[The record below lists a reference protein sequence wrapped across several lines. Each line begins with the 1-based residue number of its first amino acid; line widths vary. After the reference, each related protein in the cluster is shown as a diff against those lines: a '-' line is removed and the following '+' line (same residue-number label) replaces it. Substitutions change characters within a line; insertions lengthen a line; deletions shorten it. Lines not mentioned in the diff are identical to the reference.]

1 MFVGSWLFE
10 GLEVVKYVRDATPV
24 APPEPIVELGSV
36 SGDVLRQLLS
46 RLRQLISLAS
56 VVAWIKRVGLRVFIH
71 GSAIPEPM
79 NDFIRAALAGGADG
93 VFVDDIVNVN
103 SDLIDTVHVNQRVS
117 ENSVNYIVIS
127 PDMPHQHSIRAYGI
141 IIKDAVIDRNWLLRI
156 KDMLRSVYGNK
167 EFLVMLDNSSL
178 RREVIEELQDVVDG
192 VVVMEIPSLVSLG
205 FDDHRALNVF
215 RCVSCYIDFET
226 EGEMR
231 KCPRCGNRL
240 RPVIK
245 RWDKF
250 TVIEPKVL
258 RLKASDEI
266 RYMRLS
272 PPKVIN
278 Y

>member
-1 MFVGSWLFE
+1 MFVGSWLFDS
-10 GLEVVKYVRDATPV
+10 LEVVKYVRDATPV

-71 GSAIPEPM
+71 GSAIPEPI

-103 SDLIDTVHVNQRVS
+103 SDLIDIVHVNQRVS

-127 PDMPHQHSIRAYGI
+127 TDMSHQQLIRAYGI
-141 IIKDAVIDRNWLLRI
+141 IIKDAVVDRNWLLRVR
-156 KDMLRSVYGNK
+156 DVLRSVYGSK

-192 VVVMEIPSLVSLG
+192 VVIMEIPSLS
-205 FDDHRALNVF
+205 R
-215 RCVSCYIDFET
+215 
-226 EGEMR
+226 
-231 KCPRCGNRL
+231 
-240 RPVIK
+240 
-245 RWDKF
+245 
-250 TVIEPKVL
+250 
-258 RLKASDEI
+258 
-266 RYMRLS
+266 
-272 PPKVIN
+272 
-278 Y
+278 

>member
-1 MFVGSWLFE
+1 MVWTAWCMFVGSWLFDS
-10 GLEVVKYVRDATPV
+10 LEVVKYVRDATPV

-71 GSAIPEPM
+71 GSAIPEPI

-103 SDLIDTVHVNQRVS
+103 SDLIDIVHVNQRVS

-127 PDMPHQHSIRAYGI
+127 TDMSHQQLIRAYGI
-141 IIKDAVIDRNWLLRI
+141 IIKDAVVDRNWLLRVR
-156 KDMLRSVYGNK
+156 DVLRSVYGSK

-192 VVVMEIPSLVSLG
+192 VVIMEIPSLS
-205 FDDHRALNVF
+205 R
-215 RCVSCYIDFET
+215 
-226 EGEMR
+226 
-231 KCPRCGNRL
+231 
-240 RPVIK
+240 
-245 RWDKF
+245 
-250 TVIEPKVL
+250 
-258 RLKASDEI
+258 
-266 RYMRLS
+266 
-272 PPKVIN
+272 
-278 Y
+278 

>member
-127 PDMPHQHSIRAYGI
+127 LICLISIQLGHTA
-141 IIKDAVIDRNWLLRI
+141 
-156 KDMLRSVYGNK
+156 
-167 EFLVMLDNSSL
+167 SSL
-178 RREVIEELQDVVDG
+178 R
-192 VVVMEIPSLVSLG
+192 MPSSTGTGYYALRICLG
-205 FDDHRALNVF
+205 R
-215 RCVSCYIDFET
+215 S
-226 EGEMR
+226 M
-231 KCPRCGNRL
+231 
-240 RPVIK
+240 VIK
-245 RWDKF
+245 
-250 TVIEPKVL
+250 
-258 RLKASDEI
+258 S
-266 RYMRLS
+266 S
-272 PPKVIN
+272 
-278 Y
+278 